1 MHFFRK
7 WGKIVKTA
15 AVICEY
21 NPLHLG
27 HIRQF
32 RAIRDVLGA
41 DTRILCLMSGNY
53 VQRGAPAVFSAPERA
68 QAAVLC
74 GADLVLELP
83 LTASLSSAEGFA
95 ARGVEVLDRLGIV
108 DALCFGCESGDG
120 NIIMSTASLLRS
132 DRFQEALRE
141 RLTEGDS
148 FAATRQRALE
158 AVGGDGSVL
167 ERPNDILAVEYCKAL
182 LARGSAIEPLAIRR
196 EGGYHD
202 AAPDPENPSAAA
214 LRALMPDPAW
224 LNYLPSQARPIFAE
238 AEPHRLEWG
247 ERAILARLRAM
258 PEDEFEVLP
267 YGSEGLWRKLMV
279 ESRKAAT
286 LEELITAV
294 KSRRYA
300 RTRIER
306 MILCA
311 FLGVRESDFAAPIE
325 YARVLAFNSAG
336 RQLLRKAR
344 DHGQIAL
351 VNAGQR
357 VDSPRA
363 ELEERANRLYPLFL
377 SPDASPVIPEK
388 QRIFVLE
395 DGEKG

>member
-1 MHFFRK
+1 M
-7 WGKIVKTA
+7 KIA

-32 RAIRDVLGA
+32 RAIRDALGE
-41 DTRILCLMSGNY
+41 DTRIICLMSGSY

-95 ARGVEVLDRLGIV
+95 AGAVEILDRLGTV
-108 DALCFGCESGDG
+108 DELCFGCESGDG
-120 NIIMSTASLLRS
+120 NLIMSTASLLRS

-141 RLTEGDS
+141 RLTLGDS
-148 FAATRQRALE
+148 FAATRQKALE

-182 LARGSAIEPLAIRR
+182 LARNSSMQPLAIRR

-202 AAPDPENPSAAA
+202 AVPDPENPSAAA

-224 LNYLPSQARPIFAE
+224 LDYVPAPARSIFAE
-238 AEPHRLEWG
+238 AAPHRMEWG

-258 PEDEFEVLP
+258 DGDEFEALP
-267 YGSEGLWRKLMV
+267 YGAEGLWRKLMAGC
-279 ESRKAAT
+279 RKAAT
-286 LEELITAV
+286 LEELIASV
-294 KSRRYA
+294 KSRRYV

-311 FLGVRESDFAAPIE
+311 FLGVREADFSAPVE
-325 YARVLAFNSAG
+325 SVRVLAFNSAG
-336 RQLLRKAR
+336 RKLVRQAR
-344 DHGQIAL
+344 EYGQIAL

-357 VDSPRA
+357 LDSPYA
-363 ELEERANRLYPLFL
+363 ALEDRANRLYPLFL
-377 SPDASPVIPEK
+377 SPDAAPAIPEK
-388 QRIFVLE
+388 QRVFVLE
-395 DGEKG
+395 DAKIDKIT

>member
-7 WGKIVKTA
+7 RGKIVKTA

-32 RAIRDVLGA
+32 RAIRDALGEDA
-41 DTRILCLMSGNY
+41 RIVCLMSGSF

-68 QAAVLC
+68 KAAVLC

-95 ARGVEVLDRLGIV
+95 AGAAEVLDRLGVV
-108 DALCFGCESGDG
+108 DILCFGCESGDG
-120 NIIMSTASLLRS
+120 NKIMSTASLLRS

-158 AVGGDGSVL
+158 AVCGDGSVL
-167 ERPNDILAVEYCKAL
+167 ARPNDILAVEYCKAL
-182 LARGSAIEPLAIRR
+182 LARGSAIRPLAIRR

-202 AAPDPENPSAAA
+202 EAPDPENPSAAA

-224 LNYLPSQARPIFAE
+224 LDYVPSQARAIFAE
-238 AEPHRLEWG
+238 AAPHRLEWG
-247 ERAILARLRAM
+247 ERAVLARLRAM
-258 PEDEFEVLP
+258 SEDEFEALP
-267 YGSEGLWRKLMV
+267 YGSEGLWRKLMA

-286 LEELITAV
+286 LEYLIASV

-311 FLGVRESDFAAPIE
+311 FLGLREADFAAPIE
-325 YARVLAFNSAG
+325 YARVLACNSAG
-336 RQLLRKAR
+336 RQLLRQAR

-357 VDSPRA
+357 IDSPRA
-363 ELEERANRLYPLFL
+363 GLEDRSNRLYPLFL
-377 SPDASPVIPEK
+377 SPDTAPALPEK
-388 QRIFVLE
+388 QRAFVLE

>member
-7 WGKIVKTA
+7 RGKIVKTA

-32 RAIRDVLGA
+32 RAIRDDLGA
-41 DTRILCLMSGNY
+41 DARIVCLMSGSY

-95 ARGVEVLDRLGIV
+95 SGAVEILDRLGIIDV
-108 DALCFGCESGDG
+108 LCFGCESGDG

-148 FAATRQRALE
+148 FAATRQRAL
-158 AVGGDGSVL
+158 AVVGGDGSVL

-182 LARGSAIEPLAIRR
+182 LARGSAIQPLAIRR

-224 LNYLPSQARPIFAE
+224 LDYVPPQARAIFAG

-247 ERAILARLRAM
+247 ERAVLARLRAM
-258 PEDEFEVLP
+258 SEDEFEALP
-267 YGSEGLWRKLMV
+267 YGSEGLWRKLMA

-286 LEELITAV
+286 LEELITSV

-311 FLGVRESDFAAPIE
+311 FLGLRESDFSAPIE
-325 YARVLAFNSAG
+325 YARVLAFNIAG
-336 RQLLRKAR
+336 RQLLRQAR
-344 DHGQIAL
+344 DHGQIPL

-357 VDSPRA
+357 IDSPPA
-363 ELEERANRLYPLFL
+363 ELEDRANRLYPLFL
-377 SPDASPVIPEK
+377 SPDAAPVIPEK
-388 QRIFVLE
+388 QRVFVLE